1 MLCKF
6 HFKKQLLFPLTPCSF
21 VTQCTHSWS
30 IIRASVPVP
39 EETHFRDPHIVHL
52 FCANALKVSA
62 RRALLPEG
70 KQLHAHLIK
79 FGFCHVLSLQDQI
92 LGVYLKCMEAENVEK
107 LFEELPLRNVVS
119 WNILIHGI
127 VGCGNAIENYSNR
140 QLCFSYFKRM
150 LLETVVPDGTTFNGL
165 IGVCVKFHDIAMGFQ
180 LHCFAVK
187 FGLDLDCF
195 VGSVLVDLYAKC
207 GLVENA
213 KRAFHVVPR
222 PDLVMWNVMISCY
235 ALNWLPEEAFGMF
248 NLMRL
253 GGANGDEFVGS
264 PRSKLHSRP
273 KFLFFYYFII
283 LEHLVIFESGA
294 FSIHIQP
301 ISLQIYLQPPSVTNH
316 VPIIYLTSD
325 NFISHVLTS

>member
-1 MLCKF
+1 M
-6 HFKKQLLFPLTPCSF
+6 
-21 VTQCTHSWS
+21 
-30 IIRASVPVP
+30 
-39 EETHFRDPHIVHL
+39 E
-52 FCANALKVSA
+52 N
-62 RRALLPEG
+62 
-70 KQLHAHLIK
+70 
-79 FGFCHVLSLQDQI
+79 
-92 LGVYLKCMEAENVEK
+92 LGIDLG
-107 LFEELPLRNVVS
+107 LVVS

-283 LEHLVIFESGA
+283 LEHLVIFESGP

-301 ISLQIYLQPPSVTNH
+301 ISL
-316 VPIIYLTSD
+316 
-325 NFISHVLTS
+325 